1 MMISHLRA
9 RLFSICLALCFTAG
23 LALSGPVAAIQ
34 NIGFPDDQ
42 SLVLNK
48 ADQTQFQAAQ
58 RAIHEALITLAK
70 FDGVDGE
77 AKNEKVALQAVGHN
91 AQIIQALAKSAGN
104 RDIATFMAT
113 LETWSTTSSR
123 NERTA
128 KLVKKI
134 EVGLMALKVRSK

>member
-1 MMISHLRA
+1 M
-9 RLFSICLALCFTAG
+9 
-23 LALSGPVAAIQ
+23 
-34 NIGFPDDQ
+34 
-42 SLVLNK
+42 LNK
-48 ADQTQFQAAQ
+48 ADQTRFQAAQ

-77 AKNEKVALQAVGHN
+77 SKNEKVALQVISRN

-113 LETWSTTSSR
+113 LNTWSTSGDK

-128 KLVKKI
+128 KLVKEI
-134 EVGLMALKVRSK
+134 EAGLMALKVRSK